1 MAELPDRSIELTDA
15 IAAVRQQLVA
25 AQLAGRQVVAGRV
38 LTFAVGKVELE
49 LSGEIKWVA
58 GGGAGAKFWVLSA
71 DTKVERSSGH
81 VHKIRVELIPE
92 GPDGETFHVSG
103 ELDSPPNQ

>member
-1 MAELPDRSIELTDA
+1 VVELPDRPVELTDA

-49 LSGEIKWVA
+49 LTGEIRWVA
-58 GGGAGAKFWVLSA
+58 GGSAGAKFWVLSA
-71 DTKVERSSGH
+71 DTNAERSSGH
-81 VHKIRVELIPE
+81 VHKIKVELIPE
-92 GPDGETFHVSG
+92 GPDGDTFRVSG
-103 ELDSPPNQ
+103 ELDAPPSQ